1 MKGAMKDVRG
11 QRKSQRHDRDAVR
24 QCKEC
29 GKWFRVKKHSGELCL
44 RCEAHKRE
52 RPSVR

>member
-1 MKGAMKDVRG
+1 MKDVRSLL
-11 QRKSQRHDRDAVR
+11 KSERHNRDAVR

-44 RCEAHKRE
+44 RCEAHKTE
-52 RPSVR
+52 LPSVR